1 MCFYCQFVV
10 RKPFY
15 FLSVTPGMAAG
26 SIVLSTKKS
35 VFYHY
40 SIQVKLYCILYSLHT
55 HILMIMLNTL
65 LLQIRCFNLE
75 ASGYRLQLHKLNEKC
90 LNTLVVINLEYIEYL
105 LCLTDENSEYLG
117 FFLDAVVLKYP

>member
-1 MCFYCQFVV
+1 
-10 RKPFY
+10 
-15 FLSVTPGMAAG
+15 
-26 SIVLSTKKS
+26 
-35 VFYHY
+35 
-40 SIQVKLYCILYSLHT
+40 
-55 HILMIMLNTL
+55 MIMLNTL

-117 FFLDAVVLKYP
+117 VFLDAVVLKYP